1 MKQIKI
7 INGTYG
13 FRPSPS
19 VVELK
24 NSRDPAFSVDDAEAD
39 RLVAMGV
46 ASFAGADTDP
56 ATVAEFTDPDDL
68 EDPNGADGDTEDP
81 EGGDTE
87 DPGADPVPLVYNEDM
102 KLDELKDVARNVGAT
117 EDELDALRYKK
128 DVIALIDQIIAEAGT
143 GSEDPEGGPEVGAA
157 DPV

>member
-24 NSRDPAFSVDDAEAD
+24 SSRDPAFSVDDAEAD

-46 ASFAGADTDP
+46 ASFAGAGVDP
-56 ATVAEFTDPDDL
+56 ATVADFTDPDDL
-68 EDPNGADGDTEDP
+68 VDPNGAGSDTEDH
-81 EGGDTE
+81 EDGGET
-87 DPGADPVPLVYNEDM
+87 APLVYNEDM
-102 KLDELKDVARNVGAT
+102 KLDELKDVARSVGAT
-117 EDELDALRYKK
+117 EDELEALRYKK
-128 DVIALIDQIIAEAGT
+128 DVIALIDQIVAEAGT
-143 GSEDPEGGPEVGAA
+143 GSEDPEDAPEVGAA